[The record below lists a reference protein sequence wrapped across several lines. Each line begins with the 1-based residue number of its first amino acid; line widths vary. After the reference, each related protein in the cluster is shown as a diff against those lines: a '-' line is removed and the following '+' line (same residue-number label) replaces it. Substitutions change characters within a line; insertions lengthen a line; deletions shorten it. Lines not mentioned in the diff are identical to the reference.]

1 MMEDKKQTDLERI
14 KKMPAPKQLHGIL
27 RGMENKFKLGYRVW
41 AEIFKFNARLTPD
54 ERFFLEMW

>member
-1 MMEDKKQTDLERI
+1 MMEDEKNTDLERI

-41 AEIFKFNARLTPD
+41 AEIFKFNTRLTPD
-54 ERFFLEMW
+54 EHFFLEMW